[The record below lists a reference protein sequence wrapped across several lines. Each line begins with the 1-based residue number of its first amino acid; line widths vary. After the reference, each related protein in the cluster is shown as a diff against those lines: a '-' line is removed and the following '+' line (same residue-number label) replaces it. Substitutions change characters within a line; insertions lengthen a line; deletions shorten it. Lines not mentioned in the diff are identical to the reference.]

1 MGELVS
7 LAEWKH
13 DREMEEIRDLRRRL
27 ETAAAELGPEPEP
40 MPYYPS
46 DYHAVPDAGLI
57 NAISFR
63 FGEILQDV
71 VREMMGLDKVQD
83 TEINERAVAEEEGGD
98 EED

>member
-7 LAEWKH
+7 LEQWKH

-27 ETAAAELGPEPEP
+27 EDAAAVMGPDPEP

-71 VREMMGLDKVQD
+71 VREMMGLDKV
-83 TEINERAVAEEEGGD
+83 EEESGD

>member
-7 LAEWKH
+7 LAQWKH

-27 ETAAAELGPEPEP
+27 EDAAAAMGPDPEP

-63 FGEILQDV
+63 CGEILQDV
-71 VREMMGLDKVQD
+71 VREMMGLDKV
-83 TEINERAVAEEEGGD
+83 EEESGD

>member
-7 LAEWKH
+7 LEQWKH

-27 ETAAAELGPEPEP
+27 EDASVALGPDPEP

-71 VREMMGLDKVQD
+71 VREMMGLDKVED
-83 TEINERAVAEEEGGD
+83 TEINEWAVAEEESGD
-98 EED
+98 EEE

>member
-7 LAEWKH
+7 LEQWKH

-27 ETAAAELGPEPEP
+27 EDAAAAMGPDPEP

-71 VREMMGLDKVQD
+71 VREMMGLDKV
-83 TEINERAVAEEEGGD
+83 EEESGD

>member
-1 MGELVS
+1 MGELVN

-27 ETAAAELGPEPEP
+27 EDAAAALGPDPEP

-71 VREMMGLDKVQD
+71 VREMMGLDNV
-83 TEINERAVAEEEGGD
+83 EEESGD
-98 EED
+98 EEE

>member
-1 MGELVS
+1 MGELVN

-27 ETAAAELGPEPEP
+27 ETAAAELGPDPEP

-71 VREMMGLDKVQD
+71 VREMMGLDNV
-83 TEINERAVAEEEGGD
+83 EEESGD
-98 EED
+98 EEE

>member
-40 MPYYPS
+40 MPYYPEE
-46 DYHAVPDAGLI
+46 YHAVPDAGRM
-57 NAISFR
+57 NEISFKI
-63 FGEILQDV
+63 GEILRDV
-71 VREMMGLDKVQD
+71 IYDVMRIDKV
-83 TEINERAVAEEEGGD
+83 EEEK
-98 EED
+98 ESE